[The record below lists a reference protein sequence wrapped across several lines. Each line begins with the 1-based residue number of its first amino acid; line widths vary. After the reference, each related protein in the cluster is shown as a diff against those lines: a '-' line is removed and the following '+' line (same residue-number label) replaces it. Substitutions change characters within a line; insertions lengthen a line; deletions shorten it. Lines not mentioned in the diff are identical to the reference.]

1 MFLKSS
7 ALVND
12 CVLYKLHVPHTK
24 PDRKKPSGCSAKTGA
39 DKKRCSTATNHSRVI
54 KEQPRF
60 HLTVFLAELLS
71 ETL

>member
-1 MFLKSS
+1 MSS
-7 ALVND
+7 ALI
-12 CVLYKLHVPHTK
+12 HVFDTNCMYPTRNPRGEKH
-24 PDRKKPSGCSAKTGA
+24 SGCSAKTGA
-39 DKKRCSTATNHSRVI
+39 DKKCCSTATNHSRVI